1 MKGIFLIARYV
12 QRPKDPSM
20 TRFADYMKDPDN
32 MQWDE
37 EVQVANKVRDKDM
50 TQAQVILNLM
60 EGIVVRNSFN
70 ENREFKSLFKYFYEG
85 YEQYIQDA
93 VKAIN
98 PNLTLVVPE
107 EQELP
112 VATDEE
118 VKAE

>member
-20 TRFADYMKDPDN
+20 TRFADYMKDPN
-32 MQWDE
+32 HMQWDE

-60 EGIVVRNSFN
+60 EGVVVRNTFN
-70 ENREFKSLFKYFYEG
+70 NNKDFPTLFKYFYEG
-85 YEQYIQDA
+85 YEQYIHNA
-93 VKAIN
+93 VNAIN
-98 PNLTLVVPE
+98 PNLTLQVPE
-107 EQELP
+107 EAP